1 MWKRRVIARAACLSR
16 PGRFGGPVVVGG
28 RASRVL
34 VTGLVIALTG
44 GCAGHGT
51 ATADSEGPIPGVRL
65 AAAPAAN
72 QPARTAA
79 AQRLVRAQLD
89 SVDGA
94 LAMLERAAAAVGTP
108 DGDRAAR
115 QAFTDARR
123 AYKHAEYAIE
133 TWAPT
138 AATALNGPALP
149 KVADDEGDRP
159 WREPEGF
166 QVIEEYLYPAVAPD
180 CAGALVEE
188 VRATRATLS
197 RVRLI
202 AAQVTFT
209 DDHHFDGLR
218 RELARIVSLGLSG
231 FDSPVAKF
239 GVAESAEALRGVRGA
254 LAAYESDALASDS
267 SAFRRLDASLE
278 GAIVAL
284 ERDTAFMSFDR
295 FDFIVSHAR
304 PAGLALDAVRRA
316 LGIHVPAERRLW
328 RADAATP
335 YEAEAWDPMAFAPT
349 WAEAPTPERVAL
361 GQALFQD
368 PALSGDGSRS
378 CATCH
383 QPSMAFQDGRRRAAA
398 VTGSAATLR
407 NTPTLRHAALQPA
420 LHADGRLAFLED
432 QVRDVVHNPDE
443 MAGDLDRVAQRWR
456 DEPMR
461 RAAFAR
467 AFGGVAD
474 TGAVTSRRIAA
485 ALAAYVRSLPVT
497 DAPFD
502 RALRGDTT
510 AISAAA
516 RRGFNVYMGKAA
528 CGTCHFAPLFNGV
541 VPTRYTEA
549 EFEVIGVPA
558 RAEWRGARVD
568 ADSGRGPLNANPL
581 HAFAFKTP
589 TVRHSARTAP
599 YMHNGV
605 YRTLEEV
612 VRFYNLGGGEG
623 IGARTA
629 HQTLP
634 PDPLELTEAEIADL
648 IAFLR
653 ALD

>member
-1 MWKRRVIARAACLSR
+1 MSR
-16 PGRFGGPVVVGG
+16 VVV
-28 RASRVL
+28 A
-34 VTGLVIALTG
+34 GLVVSLVSA
-44 GCAGHGT
+44 CAGRGSV
-51 ATADSEGPIPGVRL
+51 AAEGDGPIPGVLL
-65 AAAPAAN
+65 AAAPARS

-79 AQRLVRAQLD
+79 AQALVRAQLD
-89 SVDGA
+89 SVDAA
-94 LAMLERAAAAVGTP
+94 LASLERAAASVGTP
-108 DGDRAAR
+108 EGDRQAQR
-115 QAFTDARR
+115 AFTEARR

-138 AATALNGPALP
+138 AAMALNGPALP

-159 WREPEGF
+159 YREPEGF
-166 QVIEEYLYPAVAPD
+166 QVVEEYLFPAVAPD
-180 CAGALVEE
+180 CSGMLTEE
-188 VRATRATLS
+188 VRNTRATLG

-209 DDHHFDGLR
+209 DEHHFDGLR
-218 RELARIVSLGLSG
+218 RELARVVSLGLSG
-231 FDSPVAKF
+231 FDSPVARRS
-239 GVAESAEALRGVRGA
+239 VLESAEALRGVRGA
-254 LAAYESDALASDS
+254 LVPYAADARAADA
-267 SAFRRLDASLE
+267 SAFAHLEAVLD
-278 GAIVAL
+278 GAIATL
-284 ERDTAFMSFDR
+284 ERDTAFVTFDR
-295 FDFIVSHAR
+295 FGFIVQHAR
-304 PAGLALDAVRRA
+304 PAGLALAAVREA
-316 LGIHVPAERRLW
+316 LGIAVPDERRLW

-335 YEAEAWDPMAFAPT
+335 YEVGAWEPMAFAPT
-349 WAEAPTPERVAL
+349 WAEAPTASTTAL
-361 GQALFQD
+361 GAALFHD
-368 PALSGDGSRS
+368 PALSGDGTRS
-378 CATCH
+378 CASCH
-383 QPSMAFQDGRRRAAA
+383 QPGRAFQDGRVRAEPVAGRTA
-398 VTGSAATLR
+398 SLR

-443 MAGDLDRVAQRWR
+443 MAGDLDRVAEAWR
-456 DEPMR
+456 SDAVR

-467 AFGGVAD
+467 AFGGPAD
-474 TGAVTSRRIAA
+474 SGAVTSRRIAS

-502 RALRGDTT
+502 RALRGDTA
-510 AISAAA
+510 AISAEA

-549 EFEVIGVPA
+549 EYEVIGVPG
-558 RAEWRGARVD
+558 RAVWRGARVD
-568 ADSGRGPLNANPL
+568 ADSGRGPLNDNPL

-612 VRFYNLGGGEG
+612 IRFYNLGGGEA
-623 IGARTA
+623 IGAVTA

-634 PDPLELTEAEIADL
+634 TDALDLTDREIADL

-653 ALD
+653 SLD